1 MTTTAKPVAAFGRFF
16 LPGPTEVLP
25 EILAAQTRPMI
36 GHRGKSME
44 QLIAQ
49 MEPGLQRIFRTTRPV
64 YICSSSATGL
74 MEAAIRNCGGKK
86 ILSLVNGAFSER
98 FFKIALANGCE
109 ATALE
114 VPLGQA
120 HTPELLADALKK
132 ARYDAVTVVHSETS
146 TGALNP
152 IADLAR
158 VTHAAGDVLLL
169 VDSVTGVAGAQVET
183 DAWDLDFVLTGSQKA
198 LALPPGLALG
208 VAHPRALERAKK
220 TTSRGTYFDLV
231 EFESYI
237 LKNQT
242 PNTPALSLMYALAA
256 QVARIEKEG
265 IEGRWARHLDMARRT
280 WDWAAESLAERRR
293 AGPRR
298 VSLADRHLPDPA
310 PGEEGFGG
318 QRGDESPRLHH
329 LRRLRL
335 AQGFHH
341 SYRPHGRSYRGRA
354 RCAPRCAGRGARRM
368 TAYRVLVADKIAREG
383 LAPLADDPRFEL
395 IERPGLKG
403 EELAAAVADADAV
416 LVRSATKIT
425 RESLARATRLKVIG
439 RAGVG
444 VDTIDVEAATERGV
458 AVMNAPAGNTISAA
472 ELAFAL
478 LLSLVRKVPAAD
490 RSMKAGQW
498 DRASF
503 SGTELY
509 RKTLGLVGAGRVG
522 GEVARRARAFG
533 MRVLAYD
540 PYLSADAARSMGVE
554 LATLD
559 EVLQQADVI
568 SLHVPL
574 TDSTR
579 GLLGEAQLAKLKP
592 TAVIIN
598 AARGGV
604 LDEAA
609 LTRRLAEGKLA
620 GAAFDVFDQEPL
632 PADHPLR
639 ALNNVVL
646 TPHLGA
652 STEEAQLNV
661 ALEIAE
667 SVRAALLEGDSR
679 RRGERRRWSAAI
691 ASSGSGPCSTSPPG
705 SDASPPLWPKG
716 R

>member
-1 MTTTAKPVAAFGRFF
+1 
-16 LPGPTEVLP
+16 
-25 EILAAQTRPMI
+25 
-36 GHRGKSME
+36 
-44 QLIAQ
+44 
-49 MEPGLQRIFRTTRPV
+49 
-64 YICSSSATGL
+64 
-74 MEAAIRNCGGKK
+74 
-86 ILSLVNGAFSER
+86 
-98 FFKIALANGCE
+98 
-109 ATALE
+109 
-114 VPLGQA
+114 
-120 HTPELLADALKK
+120 
-132 ARYDAVTVVHSETS
+132 
-146 TGALNP
+146 
-152 IADLAR
+152 
-158 VTHAAGDVLLL
+158 
-169 VDSVTGVAGAQVET
+169 
-183 DAWDLDFVLTGSQKA
+183 
-198 LALPPGLALG
+198 
-208 VAHPRALERAKK
+208 
-220 TTSRGTYFDLV
+220 
-231 EFESYI
+231 
-237 LKNQT
+237 
-242 PNTPALSLMYALAA
+242 
-256 QVARIEKEG
+256 
-265 IEGRWARHLDMARRT
+265 
-280 WDWAAESLAERRR
+280 
-293 AGPRR
+293 
-298 VSLADRHLPDPA
+298 
-310 PGEEGFGG
+310 
-318 QRGDESPRLHH
+318 
-329 LRRLRL
+329 
-335 AQGFHH
+335 
-341 SYRPHGRSYRGRA
+341 
-354 RCAPRCAGRGARRM
+354 M

-383 LAPLADDPRFEL
+383 LAPLADDKRFEL
-395 IERPGLKG
+395 VERPGLKG

-540 PYLSADAARSMGVE
+540 PYLSADAARGMGVE
-554 LATLD
+554 LTTLD
-559 EVLQQADVI
+559 EVLKEADAI

-609 LTRRLAEGKLA
+609 VTRRLAEGKLA

-667 SVRAALLEGDSR
+667 SVKAALLEGDFAGAVNAPLVGGDRLKRLRPLLDLSTR
-679 RRGERRRWSAAI
+679 LGRLAAALAEGPVSAVEVRFAGEGDDFLRPLTAGAVIGLLESAIGSPAVNVVNALHLARQRGIQVERTRVDATLDYTNLIELKVQAGGATTRVAGALLGEGHPRVVSIEHFQVDVVPRGMLVVLRNRDVPGVIGRVGTLLGNAGINIAGYHQARVAAGGDALAAIGVDARLPGPVLDSLRALPEIRSAAMVDL
-691 ASSGSGPCSTSPPG
+691 GE
-705 SDASPPLWPKG
+705 
-716 R
+716 